1 MKHVCSHCKGTRKTY
16 ILDCILVLAVYRCI
30 SIYIYII
37 YDILTC
43 YPRLST
49 TVCTAEYS
57 SHLSHLTAAISFKLK
72 WHGSVSKT
80 LRFAGT
86 EEIIRNP
93 KNLRKNTIL
102 KKIYMIIFDPQ
113 KNDRRSNLMDWKW
126 IVAHIVA
133 VNCFFKTNQKTQGTE
148 RQFLLLPMTLK
159 SQTMVFFPL
168 ILWVIHQINAKKP
181 KHQK

>member
-1 MKHVCSHCKGTRKTY
+1 MFRVKVFAQKHDETCMFPLQRNTKNIHSGLYIGTCR
-16 ILDCILVLAVYRCI
+16 I
-30 SIYIYII
+30 SMHTDIYI

-72 WHGSVSKT
+72 WHGWVSKT

-93 KNLRKNTIL
+93 KNLRKNRIL
-102 KKIYMIIFDPQ
+102 KTVYMIYDLQ
-113 KNDRRSNLMDWKW
+113 KR
-126 IVAHIVA
+126 
-133 VNCFFKTNQKTQGTE
+133 
-148 RQFLLLPMTLK
+148 
-159 SQTMVFFPL
+159 
-168 ILWVIHQINAKKP
+168 
-181 KHQK
+181 